1 MDSFARIAFDEAP
14 VGIVLS
20 ERRIIRACN
29 RSFAAMLGYAR
40 EQLLGQSF
48 RMLYASQQEF
58 ERIRDI
64 GLEPLRAR
72 GNYSDERLVLRRDG
86 SRVWCRFRARTL
98 TPQAPLDRTVLSFAV
113 ISETA
118 PGVALSTRERQVV
131 RLLAR
136 GMTSKEVARE
146 LSLSPR
152 TIEDVRARL
161 LRKFEV
167 RNVAEMLAHLTG
179 VEV

>member
-1 MDSFARIAFDEAP
+1 M
-14 VGIVLS
+14 
-20 ERRIIRACN
+20 
-29 RSFAAMLGYAR
+29 
-40 EQLLGQSF
+40 
-48 RMLYASQQEF
+48 
-58 ERIRDI
+58 
-64 GLEPLRAR
+64 
-72 GNYSDERLVLRRDG
+72 
-86 SRVWCRFRARTL
+86 
-98 TPQAPLDRTVLSFAV
+98 LSFAV

-118 PGVALSTRERQVV
+118 PGVALTARERQVV

-136 GMTSKEVARE
+136 GMTSKEVARD

-167 RNVAEMLAHLTG
+167 RNVAELLARLTG